1 MNRRPYPS
9 INGYIDGAA
18 SPARHVRVNPQPAFG
33 RPQDH
38 PQVKSGRRKI
48 RANLTLRATVVLQ
61 QMASR
66 RSIVACMAM
75 LHLMGAHEIRV
86 RLGGISRQR
95 TYQLTRRAD
104 FPSPVA
110 DLQAGKVWRAE
121 DVEA

>member
-1 MNRRPYPS
+1 
-9 INGYIDGAA
+9 
-18 SPARHVRVNPQPAFG
+18 
-33 RPQDH
+33 
-38 PQVKSGRRKI
+38 
-48 RANLTLRATVVLQ
+48 
-61 QMASR
+61 
-66 RSIVACMAM
+66 MAM

-121 DVEA
+121 DVEAWIKARRPHQDELGG